1 MNLRM
6 LSFAAAVCVAA
17 VAVAAPSR
25 VVRDIPYDPALGADG
40 LGDLYLPDDVRPETP
55 LILVIHG
62 GGWSASHR
70 PSIAGI
76 AEFFQRD
83 LGFAAFNIEY
93 RLASVKDPWLACG
106 DECPNTRRRRSLL
119 ICRHTSYAATVR

>member
-1 MNLRM
+1 MNLHK
-6 LSFAAAVCVAA
+6 LSFAAAVCAA
-17 VAVAAPSR
+17 ALAVAAPAR

-62 GGWSASHR
+62 GGWTALHR

-76 AEFFQRD
+76 AEFFQR
-83 LGFAAFNIEY
+83 
-93 RLASVKDPWLACG
+93 
-106 DECPNTRRRRSLL
+106 
-119 ICRHTSYAATVR
+119 